1 MKKAIYFLP
10 VLLLCAASAALFL
23 YSTPN
28 GVGLT
33 NDSAAYI
40 GGARSLLAGRGY
52 VRIGGDGLPRAITHF
67 PPFYSLTL
75 ALASKISGEDPLETA
90 KAVNLCCAVLNQA
103 LFMAAVF
110 LLTAS
115 FPMACIGGIL
125 FLCAGPVL
133 QAHVYGL
140 SEALYMTI
148 FLLVFILSVKGAR
161 ERRGLPWLF
170 IGLLSGALALT
181 RYAGL
186 AAVGAVTVYILCVL
200 PTAKERVTDA
210 LLYLAGFGLPFG
222 YWLLQ
227 DRQSGD
233 SAVNRA
239 VSLHLPAADKVEDGV
254 RNLAGFFLPEFG
266 GFVDK
271 FIKFWG
277 IVIAAGLL
285 FLLLG
290 VIIYGLRCFFRPSE
304 KACRSALFPPALHG
318 AAYMLMVIL
327 TVCFIDGSTLFD
339 NRILLP
345 FYVCLLLLAVCF
357 ASRFL
362 NTKRGR
368 IAVLVVMVGF
378 AALLFEDESDLIR
391 EFHRNGQ
398 GFAGDEWRESRTRLA
413 AKELPAG
420 KLLFSNR
427 QTALSL
433 LNDQPSYI
441 LPPMFD
447 AASYTERETFEL
459 DKKWMDDEVLGGNA
473 YVVVFNYQEML
484 EEETDREWLSIVLNG
499 LPLYAEYP
507 DGAIFGEVVNSQ

>member
-1 MKKAIYFLP
+1 M
-10 VLLLCAASAALFL
+10 LLMCIASGALFL
-23 YSTPN
+23 YGTPN

-67 PPFYSLTL
+67 PPFYSFTL
-75 ALASKISGEDPLETA
+75 ALASKILGKDPLEAA

-103 LFMAAVF
+103 LFMASAF

-115 FPMACIGGIL
+115 LPSACIGGLL

-133 QAHVYGL
+133 QAHIYGL
-140 SEALYMTI
+140 SEALYVRL
-148 FLLVFILSVKGAR
+148 FLCIFILSVKGAR
-161 ERRGLPWLF
+161 ERWVFPWLL
-170 IGLLSGALALT
+170 IGLLSGVLALT

-186 AAVGAVTVYILCVL
+186 AAAGAAAVYILCVI
-200 PTAKERVTDA
+200 PAARERIADV

-222 YWLLQ
+222 YWLIQ
-227 DRQSGD
+227 DSRNGE

-239 VSLHLPAADKVEDGV
+239 VSLHLPSADKVEEGI

-271 FIKFWG
+271 FIRFWG
-277 IVIAAGLL
+277 VIVGAGLL
-285 FLLLG
+285 LLLLG
-290 VIIYGLRCFFRPSE
+290 VLAFGFRWFFRPSE
-304 KACRSALFPPALHG
+304 KACRSALFPPALHA
-318 AAYMLMVIL
+318 AAYMVTVIL

-345 FYVCLLLLAVCF
+345 FYVCILLLTVSF
-357 ASRFL
+357 AARFL
-362 NTKRGR
+362 NTKRSR
-368 IAVLVVMVGF
+368 AAVLLVMAGL
-378 AALLFEDESDLIR
+378 AALLFEDELDLIR

-398 GFAGDEWRESRTRLA
+398 GFAGDIWKESQTRLA
-413 AKELPAG
+413 AKELPAD

-427 QTALSL
+427 QTALTL

-447 AASYTERETFEL
+447 AASFTERETFDQ

-473 YVVVFNYQEML
+473 FVVVFNYQDMMED
-484 EEETDREWLSIVLNG
+484 ETDREWLTVVLKG
-499 LPLYAEYP
+499 LPVFAEYP
-507 DGAIFGEVVNSQ
+507 DGAIFGL